1 MLNKLFKSGK
11 KSKSNGYYL
20 QLDESKEATNGK
32 VAEIAQAVVEK
43 TAPVKE
49 VAAEKTASVKEAVAE
64 KAAPVKAAVKETVA
78 ATQAAVAE
86 APAPVKTAAKTKS
99 KSKKSKKSKTPAT
112 ATNNTQAAPVATKT
126 ISPKA
131 STYEEP
137 FWVKVMYEKNNSNG
151 SGKSGSSEQT
161 FATDYL
167 ITSTNG
173 YRRRPGPSLN
183 KFKAM
188 ASKTKNI

>member
-11 KSKSNGYYL
+11 KSNGYYL

-32 VAEIAQAVVEK
+32 VTEVAQAVVEK
-43 TAPVKE
+43 TTKVKE
-49 VAAEKTASVKEAVAE
+49 VVAE
-64 KAAPVKAAVKETVA
+64 KAAPVKEAVKETVA

-86 APAPVKTAAKTKS
+86 APAPVKEVVVKT
-99 KSKKSKKSKTPAT
+99 KSKKSKKSKTTAT
-112 ATNNTQAAPVATKT
+112 ATNNTQASPVTTKT

-151 SGKSGSSEQT
+151 NDKSGSSEQT

-183 KFKAM
+183 KFKEM